1 MGSYNKIE
9 VDSRLWAAEDR
20 GQYSVSVKLL
30 SFIFFCLFLSP
41 SIFSPTASAQ
51 INLDYTKDDPLIIA
65 SDWDFPPYEYSNDEG
80 EPAGYNIELLQTIFK
95 KLDIPYRIILREWS
109 EATQTFERRDADL
122 IIDPTYRFH
131 GRPYIRS
138 TNILNYYKVQLV
150 TAADARKVTALDDFT
165 PEDTLVLKL
174 NDYAAN
180 RIVDERHLD
189 IPIIYRSP
197 KEALAGISE
206 GRYKYFIWGEGPL
219 KWKKKELA
227 MDTMFVNP
235 IDIPDGE
242 IRIVGYDKELIDA
255 IDDEYAR
262 LEQSG
267 DLEALRDKWFHPER
281 QHDDTSPMALIV
293 LAGAI
298 IAVVIGVLMARL
310 VRARVRQAVHKTEDL
325 NNMMEQALNM
335 GKYYVF
341 TIDVTTGRIHNIHG
355 DLLPEGEMV
364 REVFM
369 PRIKHDDQDDFQKKV
384 DLLVSG
390 ELQQARYTKQLNI
403 GTRKDPNWIW
413 LSGLASLEYVDFK
426 PRYITNTVRD
436 ITQQVEDERVNSELS
451 AKYMQVFKT
460 NIVAMSFYD
469 KDGNLIDLNDNMRKL
484 CGITEETKAWF
495 HKTQLFEAGLFKDQY
510 LRNSRHQFHACQH
523 TYIPELGLNKY
534 LEVRI
539 NPIIDDRDEV
549 KYYVVTCREVTAE
562 RDIYL
567 EQLRHNQEME
577 KTNAAINDYEQRL
590 QYLLEKS
597 DMFVWKFD
605 LVTRQIHFSRSLRTE
620 GYTMSRDEYVN
631 NMFED
636 EREMADRNILGMIQR
651 GEDFNAIHH
660 FYYLP
665 SNPDEC
671 WSALSGVPEYNKD
684 GKMTAYFGVA
694 RDVTALMQAQQRLK
708 LETSRAEDS
717 GRMKSAFLANM
728 THEIR
733 TPLNAIVGFSDLL
746 PVIDTKEERMEFI
759 RIIRNNCDMLMRLIN
774 DILEASSMGQALAI
788 KPTEVDISP
797 VFDDICQTL
806 AQRVQEPGVEFIKDN
821 PYPTCP
827 TVLDK
832 GRVQQVLTNFVTN
845 AVKYTH
851 QGFIK
856 VGYHWDRRMKF
867 DGSGEADG
875 LTFYCL
881 DTGAGIPKDKQA
893 SVFERFVKL
902 NDFVQGT
909 GLGLSICQ
917 NIVERCNGH
926 IGVTSEGEGHGSSFW
941 FWIPCE
947 RKVISLPCYDN
958 SNSKA

>member
-1 MGSYNKIE
+1 MNEKRYIKYNK
-9 VDSRLWAAEDR
+9 VQKWTKYLP
-20 GQYSVSVKLL
+20 VLL
-30 SFIFFCLFLSP
+30 TLSLFHLFTFP
-41 SIFSPTASAQ
+41 ASAQ
-51 INLDYTKDDPLIIA
+51 IDLDYTKDNPLIIA
-65 SDWDFPPYEYSNDEG
+65 SDWDFPPYEYSNDHG
-80 EPAGYNIELLQTIFK
+80 EPAGYNIELLQKIFK

-206 GRYKYFIWGEGPL
+206 GRYNYFIWGEGPL

-227 MDTMFVNP
+227 MDTMFVSP

-369 PRIKHDDQDDFQKKV
+369 PRIDKSDQEDFQKKV

-436 ITQQVEDERVNSELS
+436 ITQQVKDERINSELS
-451 AKYMQVFKT
+451 AKYMQIFQT

-469 KDGNLIDLNDNMRKL
+469 KDGNLIDMNDNMRKL
-484 CGITEETKAWF
+484 CEVTEETELWLY
-495 HKTQLFEAGLFKDQY
+495 KTQLFEAGLFKDQY
-510 LRNSRHQFHACQH
+510 PRNSREQFHACQH

-534 LEVRI
+534 LEVRV
-539 NPIIDDRDEV
+539 NPIIDDSNEV
-549 KYYVVTCREVTAE
+549 KYYVVTSREVTAE

-567 EQLRHNQEME
+567 EQLRHNREME
-577 KTNAAINDYEQRL
+577 KTNAAINDYENRL

-597 DMFVWKFD
+597 DMFVWTFD
-605 LVTRQIHFSRSLRTE
+605 LAMRQIHFSRSLRAK
-620 GYTMSRDEYVN
+620 GYTMSRDDYLN
-631 NMFED
+631 AMYED
-636 EREMADRNILGMIQR
+636 EREVTHQNIIGMMQR

-671 WSALSGVPEYNKD
+671 WYALSGVPEYNKD
-684 GKMTAYFGVA
+684 GKITAYFGVA

-746 PVIDTKEERMEFI
+746 PVIDTQEERMEFI

-788 KPTEVDISP
+788 KPTEVDVSP

-821 PYPTCP
+821 PYSTYPTI
-827 TVLDK
+827 LDK
-832 GRVQQVLTNFVTN
+832 GRIQQVLTNFTTN

-851 QGFIK
+851 EGHIK
-856 VGYHWDRRMKF
+856 VGYREEERTA
-867 DGSGEADG
+867 ADG
-875 LTFYCL
+875 TAKNGLFLYCE

-902 NDFVQGT
+902 NDYVQGT
-909 GLGLSICQ
+909 GLGLSICKS
-917 NIVERCNGH
+917 IAERCRGQ
-926 IGVTSEGEGHGSSFW
+926 IGVTSEGEGRGSTFW
-941 FWIPCE
+941 LWIPCE
-947 RKVISLPCYDN
+947 KR
-958 SNSKA
+958 

>member
-1 MGSYNKIE
+1 MIGYIYNKYNKVQKWTKYLPI
-9 VDSRLWAAEDR
+9 
-20 GQYSVSVKLL
+20 
-30 SFIFFCLFLSP
+30 LFTFH
-41 SIFSPTASAQ
+41 FSLFTSSASAQ
-51 INLDYTKDDPLIIA
+51 PDYSYTEDKPVIIA
-65 SDWDFPPYEYSNDEG
+65 SDWDFPPYEYSNDQG
-80 EPAGYNIELLQTIFK
+80 EPAGYNVELLQMIFK

-109 EATQTFERRDADL
+109 EAAQTFERRDADL
-122 IIDPTYRFH
+122 VIDPSYRFH

-150 TAADARKVTALDDFT
+150 YSARARKVKALADFT

-189 IPIIYRSP
+189 VPILYCSP
-197 KEALAGISE
+197 REALAGITE

-219 KWKKKELA
+219 NWKKKELA
-227 MDTMFVNP
+227 IDTLITSP

-242 IRIVGYDKELIDA
+242 IRIVGYDKDLIDA

-267 DLEALRDKWFHPER
+267 DLESLRDKWFHPER
-281 QHDDTSPMALIV
+281 HHDDTSPVALIV

-298 IAVVIGVLMARL
+298 VAVIIGLLMARL
-310 VRARVRQAVHKTEDL
+310 VRDRVRQAVRRSEDL
-325 NNMMEQALNM
+325 NQMMEQALNM

-341 TIDVTTGRIHNIHG
+341 TIDVVTGQIHNIHG
-355 DLLPEGEMV
+355 ELLPEGELV
-364 REVFM
+364 RDVFL
-369 PRIKHDDQDDFQKKV
+369 PRIDKSDQEDFQKKV
-384 DLLVSG
+384 DLLLSG
-390 ELQQARYTKQLNI
+390 ELQQARYTKRLNI
-403 GTRKDPNWIW
+403 GSKKDPKWIW

-426 PRYITNTVRD
+426 PRFITNTARD
-436 ITQQVEDERVNSELS
+436 ITQQIEDERINSELS
-451 AKYMQVFKT
+451 AKYMKIFET
-460 NIVAMSFYD
+460 NIIAMSFYD
-469 KDGNLIDLNDNMRKL
+469 NEGNLIDLNDNMRKL
-484 CGITEETKAWF
+484 CEVTEETEAWF
-495 HKTQLFEAGLFKDQY
+495 FKHSFFDTPLINGQY
-510 LRNSRHQFHACQH
+510 QRNSREEFHVCQH
-523 TYIPELGLNKY
+523 ITMPQFGTHKYIEL
-534 LEVRI
+534 RI
-539 NPIIDDRDEV
+539 KPICDDNGKV
-549 KYYVVTCREVTAE
+549 KYYVATGREVTDE
-562 RDIYL
+562 RNIYL
-567 EQLRHNQEME
+567 DQLRHNKEME
-577 KTNAAINDYEQRL
+577 KTNEAINEYEKRL

-605 LVTRQIHFSRSLRTE
+605 LATRQINFSRSLRTE
-620 GYTMSRDEYVN
+620 GYTMSRDEYVS
-631 NMFED
+631 NMYED
-636 EREMADRNILGMIQR
+636 EREEADQNLIGMIQR

-660 FYYLP
+660 FTKLP
-665 SNPDEC
+665 SNPHPC
-671 WSALSGVPEYNKD
+671 WYALSGIPSRDEN
-684 GKMTAYFGVA
+684 GIMTSYFGVA
-694 RDVTALMQAQQRLK
+694 RDVTVLMDAQQRLK
-708 LETSRAEDS
+708 QETSRAEDS

-788 KPTEVDISP
+788 KPEECDFSP

-806 AQRVQEPGVEFIKDN
+806 AQRVQEPGLEFVKDN

-856 VGYHWDRRMKF
+856 VGYHWERRAKF
-867 DGSGEADG
+867 DGSGEAEG

-947 RKVISLPCYDN
+947 RKIINLPGYDTPTL
-958 SNSKA
+958 KA

>member
-1 MGSYNKIE
+1 MTIRIKHIYALLLTS
-9 VDSRLWAAEDR
+9 LLT
-20 GQYSVSVKLL
+20 LL
-30 SFIFFCLFLSP
+30 SATP
-41 SIFSPTASAQ
+41 AQ
-51 INLDYTKDDPLIIA
+51 AQDNDSYTEENPVIIA
-65 SDWDFPPYEYSNDEG
+65 SDWDFPPYEYSNDKG
-80 EPAGYNIELLQTIFK
+80 EPAGYNVELLQKIFK

-109 EATQTFERRDADL
+109 EAAQTFERRDADL
-122 IIDPTYRFH
+122 IIDPSFRFH

-138 TNILNYYKVQLV
+138 ANILNYYKVQLV
-150 TAADARKVTALDDFT
+150 SADGARKVATLADFT
-165 PEDTLVLKL
+165 PSDTLVLKL

-189 IPIIYRSP
+189 IPIVYCSP

-206 GRYKYFIWGEGPL
+206 GTYKYFIWGEGPL
-219 KWKKKELA
+219 KWKKRELA
-227 MDTMFVNP
+227 IDTLITSP

-267 DLEALRDKWFHPER
+267 ALETLRDKWFHPER
-281 QHDDTSPMALIV
+281 IHDDTSPIALIV

-298 IAVVIGVLMARL
+298 VAVIIGLLMTRL
-310 VRARVRQAVHKTEDL
+310 VRARVQQAVRKTEDL
-325 NNMMEQALNM
+325 NQMMEQALNM

-341 TIDVTTGRIHNIHG
+341 TIDVVTGHIHNIHG
-355 DLLPEGEMV
+355 ELLPEGELV
-364 REVFM
+364 RDVFM
-369 PRIKHDDQDDFQKKV
+369 PRIDKNDQEEFQKKV
-384 DLLVSG
+384 DQLISG
-390 ELQQARYTKQLNI
+390 ELQQARYTKRLNM
-403 GTRKDPNWIW
+403 GTHKQPNWIW
-413 LSGLASLEYVDFK
+413 LSGLASLEYENFK
-426 PRYITNTVRD
+426 PRYITNTARD
-436 ITQQVEDERVNSELS
+436 ITQQIEDERVNSELS
-451 AKYMQVFKT
+451 AKYMKIFET
-460 NIVAMSFYD
+460 NIIAMSFYD
-469 KDGNLIDLNDNMRKL
+469 GEGNLIDLNDNMRKL
-484 CGITEETKAWF
+484 CEITEETEPWF
-495 HKTQLFEAGLFKDQY
+495 FKTNFFETPLIKGQY
-510 LRNSRHQFHACQH
+510 LLGSREEFHVCQH
-523 TYIPELGLNKY
+523 IEMPQFGAHKYI
-534 LEVRI
+534 EVRI
-539 NPIIDDRDEV
+539 NPICNDNNKV
-549 KYYVVTCREVTAE
+549 KYYVVTSREVTAE

-567 EQLRHNQEME
+567 EQLRHNEEME
-577 KTNAAINDYEQRL
+577 KTNAAINEYEQRL
-590 QYLLEKS
+590 HYLIDNSQMFIWNFYPETDLITYTHSSRTNEFSETLEEFFEGVDEESMEQALTDIKACIES
-597 DMFVWKFD
+597 
-605 LVTRQIHFSRSLRTE
+605 RQP
-620 GYTMSRDEYVN
+620 YD
-631 NMFED
+631 
-636 EREMADRNILGMIQR
+636 
-651 GEDFNAIHH
+651 AIHH
-660 FYYLP
+660 YRYTPLEKHP
-665 SNPDEC
+665 V
-671 WSALSGVPEYNKD
+671 WYAISGIPNFDKS
-684 GKMTAYFGVA
+684 GRLTSYFGIA
-694 RDVTALMQAQQRLK
+694 RNITFLMDAQERLK
-708 LETSRAEDS
+708 RETSRAEDS

-746 PVIDTKEERMEFI
+746 PVIDTQEERMEFI

-788 KPTEVDISP
+788 KPTECDVSS

-806 AQRVQEPGVEFIKDN
+806 AQRVQEPGVEFVKDN

-856 VGYHWDRRMKF
+856 VGYHWERRMKF
-867 DGSGEADG
+867 DGSGEAEG

-926 IGVTSEGEGHGSSFW
+926 IGVTSEGEGHGSTFW

-947 RKVISLPCYDN
+947 RKIINLPDYDTPTL
-958 SNSKA
+958 KI

>member
-1 MGSYNKIE
+1 MTIRIRHIYP
-9 VDSRLWAAEDR
+9 
-20 GQYSVSVKLL
+20 LL
-30 SFIFFCLFLSP
+30 LTSLLTLFMTTP
-41 SIFSPTASAQ
+41 AQAQ
-51 INLDYTKDDPLIIA
+51 IDLNYTKDNPVIIA
-65 SDWDFPPYEYSNDEG
+65 SDWDFPPYEYSNDQG
-80 EPAGYNIELLQTIFK
+80 EPAGYNVELLQTIFK
-95 KLDIPYRIILREWS
+95 KLGIPYRIILREWS
-109 EATQTFERRDADL
+109 EAAQTFERRDADL
-122 IIDPTYRFH
+122 VIDPSYRFH

-138 TNILNYYKVQLV
+138 TNILNYYKVQIV
-150 TAADARKVTALDDFT
+150 TAAGAKKVTALEDFT

-206 GRYKYFIWGEGPL
+206 GRYHYFIWGEGPL

-227 MDTMFVNP
+227 IDTMIVSP

-267 DLEALRDKWFHPER
+267 DLETLNDKWFHPER
-281 QHDDTSPMALIV
+281 EHDDTSPIALIV
-293 LAGAI
+293 LAGTI
-298 IAVVIGVLMARL
+298 IAVIIGVLMARL

-341 TIDVTTGRIHNIHG
+341 TIDVTTGLIHNIHG
-355 DLLPEGEMV
+355 QLLPEGDLV

-369 PRIKHDDQDDFQKKV
+369 PRIDKDDQEDFQKKI
-384 DLLVSG
+384 DLLISG
-390 ELQQARYTKQLNI
+390 DLQQARYTKRLNI
-403 GTRKDPNWIW
+403 GTRTEPNWIW
-413 LSGLASLEYVDFK
+413 LSGLASLEYENFK

-436 ITQQVEDERVNSELS
+436 ITQQIEDERVNSELS
-451 AKYMQVFKT
+451 AKYMNIFQT

-484 CGITEETKAWF
+484 CEINEQTEAWF
-495 HKTQLFEAGLFKDQY
+495 FKTPLFETALFKDQFP
-510 LRNSRHQFHACQH
+510 RNSREQFHACQH
-523 TYIPELGLNKY
+523 TYMPQLGINKY
-534 LEVRI
+534 IELRV
-539 NPIIDDRDEV
+539 NPIRDDKDEV
-549 KYYVVTCREVTAE
+549 KYYVLTAREITAE
-562 RDIYL
+562 REIYL
-567 EQLRHNQEME
+567 EQLRHNEEMK
-577 KTNAAINDYEQRL
+577 KTSEAINEYENRL

-605 LVTRQIHFSRSLRTE
+605 LVTRQINFARSLRTI
-620 GYTMSRDEYVN
+620 GYVMSRDEYVSD
-631 NMFED
+631 MYEE
-636 EREMADRNILGMIQR
+636 EREEADKNLIGMIQR

-660 FYYLP
+660 FTKLP
-665 SNPDEC
+665 ANPDPS
-671 WSALSGVPEYNKD
+671 WYALSGVPERNKD
-684 GKMTAYFGVA
+684 GMITSYFGVA
-694 RDVTALMQAQQRLK
+694 RDVTALMEAQQKLK

-788 KPTEVDISP
+788 KPTECDFSP

-806 AQRVQEPGVEFIKDN
+806 AQRVQEPGVQFIKDN

-851 QGFIK
+851 EGFIQ
-856 VGYHWDRRMKF
+856 VGYHWERRMKF
-867 DGSGEADG
+867 DGSGETDG
-875 LTFYCL
+875 ITFYCL
-881 DTGAGIPKDKQA
+881 DTGAGIPKEKQA

-947 RKVISLPCYDN
+947 RKVINLPGYGMD
-958 SNSKA
+958 APTLRG

>member
-1 MGSYNKIE
+1 MNEKRYIKYNKVQKWTKYLPI
-9 VDSRLWAAEDR
+9 
-20 GQYSVSVKLL
+20 LL
-30 SFIFFCLFLSP
+30 TLSLFHLFTFP
-41 SIFSPTASAQ
+41 ASAQ
-51 INLDYTKDDPLIIA
+51 IDLDYTKDNPLIIA
-65 SDWDFPPYEYSNDEG
+65 SDWDFPPYEYSNDHG
-80 EPAGYNIELLQTIFK
+80 EPTGYNIELLQKIFK

-150 TAADARKVTALDDFT
+150 TAADARKVTALTDFT

-206 GRYKYFIWGEGPL
+206 GRYNYFIWGEGPL

-227 MDTMFVNP
+227 MDTMFVSP

-255 IDDEYAR
+255 IDNEYAR

-369 PRIKHDDQDDFQKKV
+369 PRIKHDDQEDFQKKV

-436 ITQQVEDERVNSELS
+436 ITQQVKDERINSELS
-451 AKYMQVFKT
+451 AKYMQIFQT

-469 KDGNLIDLNDNMRKL
+469 KDGNLIDMNDNMRKL
-484 CGITEETKAWF
+484 CEVTEETELWF

-510 LRNSRHQFHACQH
+510 PRNSREQFHACQH
-523 TYIPELGLNKY
+523 TYIPELGINKY
-534 LEVRI
+534 IELRV
-539 NPIIDDRDEV
+539 NPIRDDKDEV
-549 KYYVVTCREVTAE
+549 KYYVITAREVTNE

-567 EQLRHNQEME
+567 EQLRHNREME
-577 KTNAAINDYEQRL
+577 KTNAAINEYENRL

-597 DMFVWKFD
+597 DMFVWTFD
-605 LVTRQIHFSRSLRTE
+605 LAMRQIHFSRSLRAK
-620 GYTMSRDEYVN
+620 GYTMSRDDYVN
-631 NMFED
+631 AMYED
-636 EREMADRNILGMIQR
+636 EREVADQNIIGMMQR

-671 WSALSGVPEYNKD
+671 WYALSGVPEYNKD
-684 GKMTAYFGVA
+684 GKITAYFGVA
-694 RDVTALMQAQQRLK
+694 RDVTALMQAQQCLK

-746 PVIDTKEERMEFI
+746 PVIDTQEERMEFI

-788 KPTEVDISP
+788 KPTECDFSL
-797 VFDDICQTL
+797 VFEDICQTL

-881 DTGAGIPKDKQA
+881 DTGAGIPKNKQA

-902 NDFVQGT
+902 NEFVQGT

-917 NIVERCNGH
+917 NIVERCNGR
-926 IGVTSEGEGHGSSFW
+926 IGVTSEGEGRGSTFW

-947 RKVISLPCYDN
+947 RKIINLPGYDTPTL
-958 SNSKA
+958 KA

>member
-1 MGSYNKIE
+1 MNEKRYIKYNKVQKWTKYLPI
-9 VDSRLWAAEDR
+9 
-20 GQYSVSVKLL
+20 LL
-30 SFIFFCLFLSP
+30 TLSLFHLFTFP
-41 SIFSPTASAQ
+41 ASAQ
-51 INLDYTKDDPLIIA
+51 IDLDYTKDNPLIIA
-65 SDWDFPPYEYSNDEG
+65 SDWDCPPYEYSNDHG
-80 EPAGYNIELLQTIFK
+80 EPAGYNIELLQKIFK

-227 MDTMFVNP
+227 MDTMFVSP

-369 PRIKHDDQDDFQKKV
+369 PRIDKSDQEDFQKKV
-384 DLLVSG
+384 DLLISG
-390 ELQQARYTKQLNI
+390 ELQQARYTKRLNI
-403 GTRKDPNWIW
+403 GSLKDPNWIW

-426 PRYITNTVRD
+426 PRYITNTARD
-436 ITQQVEDERVNSELS
+436 ITQQIEDERINSELS
-451 AKYMQVFKT
+451 AKYMKIFET
-460 NIVAMSFYD
+460 NIIAMAFYD
-469 KDGNLIDLNDNMRKL
+469 SEGNLIDMNDNMRKL
-484 CGITEETKAWF
+484 CEVNEASEAWLFKTKIFDTA
-495 HKTQLFEAGLFKDQY
+495 LVKDQY
-510 LRNSRHQFHACQH
+510 LCGSREEFHVCQH
-523 TYIPELGLNKY
+523 AVFPQLGIDKYIELRLKP
-534 LEVRI
+534 VC
-539 NPIIDDRDEV
+539 DDHDKV
-549 KYYVVTCREVTAE
+549 KYYVSTAREITDE
-562 RDIYL
+562 RNIYL
-567 EQLRHNQEME
+567 EQLHHNKEME
-577 KTNAAINDYEQRL
+577 KTNAAINEYESRL
-590 QYLLEKS
+590 QYLLDNS
-597 DMFVWKFD
+597 QMFIWNYYPESGQITYTHSSRKNEFSETLEEFFEGVDEESMEQALTDIKACIES
-605 LVTRQIHFSRSLRTE
+605 RQP
-620 GYTMSRDEYVN
+620 YD
-631 NMFED
+631 
-636 EREMADRNILGMIQR
+636 
-651 GEDFNAIHH
+651 AIHH
-660 FYYLP
+660 YRYTPLEKHP
-665 SNPDEC
+665 V
-671 WSALSGVPEYNKD
+671 WYAISGIPNLDKA
-684 GKMTAYFGVA
+684 GKLTSYFGIA
-694 RDVTALMQAQQRLK
+694 RNITFLMDAQERLK
-708 LETSRAEDS
+708 RETSRAEDS

-746 PVIDTKEERMEFI
+746 PVIDTKEER
-759 RIIRNNCDMLMRLIN
+759 LIN

-788 KPTEVDISP
+788 KPAECDVSS

-856 VGYHWDRRMKF
+856 VGYHWERRTTF
-867 DGSGEADG
+867 DGSGEAEG

-926 IGVTSEGEGHGSSFW
+926 IGVTSEGEGHGSTFW

-947 RKVISLPCYDN
+947 RKIINLPGYDTPTL
-958 SNSKA
+958 KA

>member
-1 MGSYNKIE
+1 MKEKIYHTYNKVQKWRKYLPI
-9 VDSRLWAAEDR
+9 LFT
-20 GQYSVSVKLL
+20 L
-30 SFIFFCLFLSP
+30 SLFHLFTFP
-41 SIFSPTASAQ
+41 ASAQ
-51 INLDYTKDDPLIIA
+51 IDYSYTKENPVIIA
-65 SDWDFPPYEYSNDEG
+65 SDWDFPPYEYSNDQG
-80 EPAGYNIELLQTIFK
+80 EPAGYNVELLQTIFK

-109 EATQTFERRDADL
+109 EAAQTFERRDADL
-122 IIDPTYRFH
+122 VIDPSYRFH

-138 TNILNYYKVQLV
+138 TNILNYYKVQIV
-150 TAADARKVTALDDFT
+150 SSAGARKVTALADFT

-174 NDYAAN
+174 DDYAAN

-189 IPIIYRSP
+189 VPIIYCSP

-206 GRYKYFIWGEGPL
+206 GRYNYFIWGEGPL
-219 KWKKKELA
+219 NWKKKELA
-227 MDTMFVNP
+227 IDTLITGS

-262 LEQSG
+262 LEQGG
-267 DLEALRDKWFHPER
+267 DLEKLRDKWFHPER
-281 QHDDTSPMALIV
+281 QHDDTSPVALIV

-298 IAVVIGVLMARL
+298 VAVIIGLLMARL
-310 VRARVRQAVHKTEDL
+310 VRDRVRQAVRRSEDL
-325 NNMMEQALNM
+325 NQIMEQALNM

-341 TIDVTTGRIHNIHG
+341 TIDVVTGQIHNIHG
-355 DLLPEGEMV
+355 ELLPEGELV
-364 REVFM
+364 REVFL
-369 PRIKHDDQDDFQKKV
+369 PRIDKSDQEDFQKKV
-384 DLLVSG
+384 DLLISG
-390 ELQQARYTKQLNI
+390 ELQQARYTKRLNI
-403 GTRKDPNWIW
+403 GSLKDPNRIW

-426 PRYITNTVRD
+426 PRYITNTARD
-436 ITQQVEDERVNSELS
+436 ITQQIEDERINSELS
-451 AKYMQVFKT
+451 AKYMKIFET
-460 NIVAMSFYD
+460 NIIAMAFYD
-469 KDGNLIDLNDNMRKL
+469 SEGNLIDMNDNMRKL
-484 CGITEETKAWF
+484 CEVNEASEAWLFKTKIFDTA
-495 HKTQLFEAGLFKDQY
+495 LVKDQY
-510 LRNSRHQFHACQH
+510 LCGSREEFHVCQH
-523 TYIPELGLNKY
+523 AVFPQLGIDKYIELRLKP
-534 LEVRI
+534 VC
-539 NPIIDDRDEV
+539 DDHDKV
-549 KYYVVTCREVTAE
+549 KYYVSTAREITDE
-562 RDIYL
+562 RNIYL
-567 EQLRHNQEME
+567 EQLHHNKEME
-577 KTNAAINDYEQRL
+577 KTNAAINEYESRL
-590 QYLLEKS
+590 QYLLDNS
-597 DMFVWKFD
+597 QMFIWNYYPESGQITYTHSSRKNEFSETLEEFFEGVDEESMKQALTD
-605 LVTRQIHFSRSLRTE
+605 IKACIESRQP
-620 GYTMSRDEYVN
+620 YD
-631 NMFED
+631 
-636 EREMADRNILGMIQR
+636 
-651 GEDFNAIHH
+651 AIHH
-660 FYYLP
+660 YRYTPLEKHP
-665 SNPDEC
+665 V
-671 WSALSGVPEYNKD
+671 WYAISGIPNLDKA
-684 GKMTAYFGVA
+684 GKLTSYFGIA
-694 RDVTALMQAQQRLK
+694 RNITFLMDAQERLK
-708 LETSRAEDS
+708 RETSRAEDS

-788 KPTEVDISP
+788 KPAECDVSS

-856 VGYHWDRRMKF
+856 VGYHWERRTTF
-867 DGSGEADG
+867 DGSGEAEG

-947 RKVISLPCYDN
+947 RKIINLPGYDTPTL
-958 SNSKA
+958 KA

>member
-1 MGSYNKIE
+1 MKEKIYNKYNKVEKWTKYLPI
-9 VDSRLWAAEDR
+9 LFT
-20 GQYSVSVKLL
+20 L
-30 SFIFFCLFLSP
+30 SLFHFFTFP
-41 SIFSPTASAQ
+41 VSAQ
-51 INLDYTKDDPLIIA
+51 IDYSYTKDNPVIIA
-65 SDWDFPPYEYSNDEG
+65 SDWDFPPYEYSNDQG
-80 EPAGYNIELLQTIFK
+80 KPAGYNVELLQTIFK

-109 EATQTFERRDADL
+109 EAAQTFERRDADL
-122 IIDPTYRFH
+122 VIDPSYRFH

-138 TNILNYYKVQLV
+138 INILNYYKVQIV
-150 TAADARKVTALDDFT
+150 SAADARKVTKLADFT

-174 NDYAAN
+174 DDYAAN
-180 RIVDERHLD
+180 RIVNERHLD
-189 IPIIYRSP
+189 IPILYCSP
-197 KEALAGISE
+197 KEALAGINES
-206 GRYKYFIWGEGPL
+206 RYNYFIWGEGPL

-227 MDTMFVNP
+227 IDTLITGP

-255 IDDEYAR
+255 IDDEYSR

-267 DLEALRDKWFHPER
+267 ALEALRDKWFHPER
-281 QHDDTSPMALIV
+281 QHDDTSPIALIV

-298 IAVVIGVLMARL
+298 VAVIIGLLMTRL
-310 VRARVRQAVHKTEDL
+310 VRARVRQAVRKTEDL
-325 NNMMEQALNM
+325 NQMMEQALNM

-341 TIDVTTGRIHNIHG
+341 TIDVVTGRIHNIHG
-355 DLLPEGEMV
+355 QLLPEGELV
-364 REVFM
+364 RDVFM
-369 PRIKHDDQDDFQKKV
+369 PRIDKSDQEEFQKKV
-384 DLLVSG
+384 DLLISG
-390 ELQQARYTKQLNI
+390 ELQQARYTKRLNM
-403 GTRKDPNWIW
+403 GTFKQPNWIW
-413 LSGLASLEYVDFK
+413 LSGLASLEYENFK
-426 PRYITNTVRD
+426 PRYITNTTRD
-436 ITQQVEDERVNSELS
+436 ITQQIEDERVNSELS
-451 AKYMQVFKT
+451 AKYMKIFET
-460 NIVAMSFYD
+460 NIIAMSFYD
-469 KDGNLIDLNDNMRKL
+469 SEGNLIDLNDSMRKI
-484 CGITEETKAWF
+484 CEVNEETEAWF
-495 HKTQLFEAGLFKDQY
+495 FKTSFFETPLVKGQY
-510 LRNSRHQFHACQH
+510 ERGSLEEFHTCQH
-523 TYIPELGLNKY
+523 IVMPQFGSNKY
-534 LEVRI
+534 IEIRI
-539 NPIIDDRDEV
+539 KPICDNNKV
-549 KYYVVTCREVTAE
+549 KYYVATAREVTAE

-567 EQLRHNQEME
+567 EQLRHNEEME
-577 KTNAAINDYEQRL
+577 KANKAINEYEKRL
-590 QYLLEKS
+590 QYLLDNS
-597 DMFVWKFD
+597 QMFIWNFYPESGQITYTHSSRTNQFSETLEEFFEGIDEESMEQALADIK
-605 LVTRQIHFSRSLRTE
+605 TCIESRQP
-620 GYTMSRDEYVN
+620 YD
-631 NMFED
+631 
-636 EREMADRNILGMIQR
+636 
-651 GEDFNAIHH
+651 AIHH
-660 FYYLP
+660 YRYTPLEKHP
-665 SNPDEC
+665 V
-671 WSALSGVPEYNKD
+671 WYAISGIPTFNKA
-684 GKMTAYFGVA
+684 GKLTNYFGIA
-694 RDVTALMQAQQRLK
+694 RNITFLMDAQERLK
-708 LETSRAEDS
+708 RETSRAEDS

-746 PVIDTKEERMEFI
+746 PMIDTKEERMEFI

-788 KPTEVDISP
+788 KPKECDFSL
-797 VFDDICQTL
+797 VFEDICQTL

-875 LTFYCL
+875 LTIYCL

-926 IGVTSEGEGHGSSFW
+926 IGVTSKGEGHGSSFW

-947 RKVISLPCYDN
+947 RKIINLPGYDTPTL
-958 SNSKA
+958 KA

>member
-1 MGSYNKIE
+1 MTIRIKHIYALLLTS
-9 VDSRLWAAEDR
+9 LLT
-20 GQYSVSVKLL
+20 LL
-30 SFIFFCLFLSP
+30 SATP
-41 SIFSPTASAQ
+41 AQ
-51 INLDYTKDDPLIIA
+51 AQDNDSYTEENPVIIA
-65 SDWDFPPYEYSNDEG
+65 SDWDFPPYEYSNDKG
-80 EPAGYNIELLQTIFK
+80 EPAGYNVELLQKIFK

-109 EATQTFERRDADL
+109 EAAQTFERRDADL
-122 IIDPTYRFH
+122 IIDPSFRFH

-138 TNILNYYKVQLV
+138 ANILNYYKVQLV
-150 TAADARKVTALDDFT
+150 SADGARKVATLADFT
-165 PEDTLVLKL
+165 PSDTLVLKL

-189 IPIIYRSP
+189 IPIVYCSP

-206 GRYKYFIWGEGPL
+206 GTYKYFIWGEGPL
-219 KWKKKELA
+219 KWKKRELA
-227 MDTMFVNP
+227 IDTLITSP

-262 LEQSG
+262 MEQSG
-267 DLEALRDKWFHPER
+267 DLELLNDKWFHPER
-281 QHDDTSPMALIV
+281 EHDNTSPVALFV
-293 LAGAI
+293 LAGAVAAVI
-298 IAVVIGVLMARL
+298 IGLMMTRL
-310 VRARVRQAVHKTEDL
+310 VHDRVRLAVQKSEDL
-325 NNMMEQALNM
+325 NHMMEQALNM

-341 TIDVTTGRIHNIHG
+341 TIDIETGQIHNIHG
-355 DLLPEGEMV
+355 DLLPEGERV
-364 REVFM
+364 KDVFL
-369 PRIKHDDQDDFQKKV
+369 PRIGKSEHEEFQKKI
-384 DLLVSG
+384 DLMISG
-390 ELQQARYTKQLNI
+390 ELQQARYTKELNT
-403 GTRKDPNWIW
+403 GSLKNPKWVW
-413 LSGLASLEYVDFK
+413 LSGLASVEYVDFK

-436 ITQQVEDERVNSELS
+436 ITQQIEEERINNEIS
-451 AKYMQVFKT
+451 AKYMKIFET
-460 NIVAMSFYD
+460 NIIAMAFYD
-469 KDGNLIDLNDNMRKL
+469 SEGNLIDMNDNMRKL
-484 CGITEETKAWF
+484 CEVNEASEAWLFKTKIFDTA
-495 HKTQLFEAGLFKDQY
+495 LVKDQY
-510 LRNSRHQFHACQH
+510 LCGSREEFHVCQH
-523 TYIPELGLNKY
+523 AVFPQLGIDKYIELRLKP
-534 LEVRI
+534 VC
-539 NPIIDDRDEV
+539 DDHDKV
-549 KYYVVTCREVTAE
+549 KYYVSTAREITDE
-562 RDIYL
+562 RNIYL
-567 EQLRHNQEME
+567 EQLHHNKEME
-577 KTNAAINDYEQRL
+577 KTNAAINEYESRL
-590 QYLLEKS
+590 QYLLDNS
-597 DMFVWKFD
+597 QMFIWNYYPESGQITYTHSSRKNEFSETLEEFFEGVDEESMEQALTDIKACIES
-605 LVTRQIHFSRSLRTE
+605 RQP
-620 GYTMSRDEYVN
+620 YD
-631 NMFED
+631 
-636 EREMADRNILGMIQR
+636 
-651 GEDFNAIHH
+651 AIHH
-660 FYYLP
+660 YRYTPLEKHP
-665 SNPDEC
+665 V
-671 WSALSGVPEYNKD
+671 WYAISGIPNLD
-684 GKMTAYFGVA
+684 QAGKLTSYFGIA
-694 RDVTALMQAQQRLK
+694 RNITFLMDAQERLK
-708 LETSRAEDS
+708 RETSRAEDS

-788 KPTEVDISP
+788 KPAECDVSS

-856 VGYHWDRRMKF
+856 VGYHWERRTTF
-867 DGSGEADG
+867 DGSGEAEG

-926 IGVTSEGEGHGSSFW
+926 IGVTSEGEGHGSTFW

-947 RKVISLPCYDN
+947 RKIINLPGYDTPTL
-958 SNSKA
+958 KA

>member
-1 MGSYNKIE
+1 MNEKRYIKYNKVQKWTKYLPI
-9 VDSRLWAAEDR
+9 
-20 GQYSVSVKLL
+20 LL
-30 SFIFFCLFLSP
+30 TLSLFHLFTFP
-41 SIFSPTASAQ
+41 ASAQ
-51 INLDYTKDDPLIIA
+51 IDLDYTKDNPLIIA
-65 SDWDFPPYEYSNDEG
+65 SDWDFPPYEYSNDHG
-80 EPAGYNIELLQTIFK
+80 EPAGYNIELLQKIFK

-227 MDTMFVNP
+227 MDTMFVSP

-369 PRIKHDDQDDFQKKV
+369 PRIDKSDQEDFQKKV

-436 ITQQVEDERVNSELS
+436 ITQQVKDERINSELS
-451 AKYMQVFKT
+451 AKYMQIFQT

-469 KDGNLIDLNDNMRKL
+469 KDGNLIDMNDNMRKL
-484 CGITEETKAWF
+484 CEVTEETELWLY
-495 HKTQLFEAGLFKDQY
+495 KTQLFETGLFKDQY
-510 LRNSRHQFHACQH
+510 LRNSREQLHACQH

-539 NPIIDDRDEV
+539 NPIIDDSNEV
-549 KYYVVTCREVTAE
+549 KYYVVTSREVTAE

-567 EQLRHNQEME
+567 EQLRHNREME
-577 KTNAAINDYEQRL
+577 KTNAAINEYENRL

-597 DMFVWKFD
+597 DMFVWTFD
-605 LVTRQIHFSRSLRTE
+605 LAMRQIHFSRSLRAK
-620 GYTMSRDEYVN
+620 GYTMSRDDYVN
-631 NMFED
+631 AMYED
-636 EREMADRNILGMIQR
+636 EREVADQNIIGMMQR

-671 WSALSGVPEYNKD
+671 WYALSGVPEYNKD
-684 GKMTAYFGVA
+684 GKITAYFGVA
-694 RDVTALMQAQQRLK
+694 RNVTTLMQAQQRLK

-746 PVIDTKEERMEFI
+746 PVIDTQEERMEFI

-788 KPTEVDISP
+788 KPTEVDVSP

-806 AQRVQEPGVEFIKDN
+806 AQRVQEPGVEFVKDN

-856 VGYHWDRRMKF
+856 VGYHWDRRAKF

-947 RKVISLPCYDN
+947 RKVISLPGYDN

>member
-1 MGSYNKIE
+1 MNEKRYIKYNKVQKWTKYLPI
-9 VDSRLWAAEDR
+9 
-20 GQYSVSVKLL
+20 LL
-30 SFIFFCLFLSP
+30 TLSLFHLFTFP
-41 SIFSPTASAQ
+41 ASAQ
-51 INLDYTKDDPLIIA
+51 IDLDYTKDNPLIIA
-65 SDWDFPPYEYSNDEG
+65 SDWDFPPYEYSNDHG
-80 EPAGYNIELLQTIFK
+80 EPAGYNIELLQKIFK

-227 MDTMFVNP
+227 MDTMFVSP

-369 PRIKHDDQDDFQKKV
+369 PRIDKSDQEDFQKKV

-436 ITQQVEDERVNSELS
+436 ITQQVKDERINSELS
-451 AKYMQVFKT
+451 AKYMQIFQT

-469 KDGNLIDLNDNMRKL
+469 KDGNLIDMNDNMRKL
-484 CGITEETKAWF
+484 CEVTEETELWLY
-495 HKTQLFEAGLFKDQY
+495 KTQLFEAGLFKDQY
-510 LRNSRHQFHACQH
+510 LRNSREQFHACQH

-534 LEVRI
+534 LEVRV
-539 NPIIDDRDEV
+539 NPIIDDSNEV
-549 KYYVVTCREVTAE
+549 KYYVVTSREITAE

-567 EQLRHNQEME
+567 EQLRHNREME
-577 KTNAAINDYEQRL
+577 KTNAAINDYENRL

-597 DMFVWKFD
+597 DMFVWTFD
-605 LVTRQIHFSRSLRTE
+605 LAMRQIHFSRSLRVK
-620 GYTMSRDEYVN
+620 GYTMSRDDYVN
-631 NMFED
+631 AMYED
-636 EREMADRNILGMIQR
+636 EREVTHQNIIGMMQR

-671 WSALSGVPEYNKD
+671 WYALSGVPEYNKD
-684 GKMTAYFGVA
+684 GKITAYFGVA

-746 PVIDTKEERMEFI
+746 PVIDTQEERMEFI

-788 KPTEVDISP
+788 KPTEVDVSP

-806 AQRVQEPGVEFIKDN
+806 AQRVQEPGVEFVKDN
-821 PYPTCP
+821 PYLTCP

-856 VGYHWDRRMKF
+856 VGYHWDRRAKF

-881 DTGAGIPKDKQA
+881 DTGAGIPKDK
-893 SVFERFVKL
+893 
-902 NDFVQGT
+902 
-909 GLGLSICQ
+909 
-917 NIVERCNGH
+917 
-926 IGVTSEGEGHGSSFW
+926 
-941 FWIPCE
+941 
-947 RKVISLPCYDN
+947 
-958 SNSKA
+958 

>member
-1 MGSYNKIE
+1 MTIRIKHIYALLLTS
-9 VDSRLWAAEDR
+9 LLT
-20 GQYSVSVKLL
+20 LL
-30 SFIFFCLFLSP
+30 SATP
-41 SIFSPTASAQ
+41 AQ
-51 INLDYTKDDPLIIA
+51 AQDNDSYTEENPVIIA
-65 SDWDFPPYEYSNDEG
+65 SDWDFPPYEYSNDKG
-80 EPAGYNIELLQTIFK
+80 EPAGYNVELLQKIFK

-109 EATQTFERRDADL
+109 EAAQTFERRDADL
-122 IIDPTYRFH
+122 IIDPSFRFH

-138 TNILNYYKVQLV
+138 ANILNYYKVQLV
-150 TAADARKVTALDDFT
+150 SADGARKVATLADFT
-165 PEDTLVLKL
+165 PSDTLVLKL

-189 IPIIYRSP
+189 IPIVYCSP

-206 GRYKYFIWGEGPL
+206 GTYKYFIWGEGPL
-219 KWKKKELA
+219 KWKKRELA
-227 MDTMFVNP
+227 IDTLITSP

-262 LEQSG
+262 MEQSG
-267 DLEALRDKWFHPER
+267 DLELLNDKWFHPER
-281 QHDDTSPMALIV
+281 EHDNTSPVALFV
-293 LAGAI
+293 LAGAVAAVI
-298 IAVVIGVLMARL
+298 IGLMMTRL
-310 VRARVRQAVHKTEDL
+310 VRDRVRLAVQKSEDL
-325 NNMMEQALNM
+325 NHMMEQALNM

-341 TIDVTTGRIHNIHG
+341 TIDIETGQIHNIHG
-355 DLLPEGEMV
+355 DLLPEGERV
-364 REVFM
+364 KDVFL
-369 PRIKHDDQDDFQKKV
+369 PRIGKSEHEEFQKKI
-384 DLLVSG
+384 DLMISG
-390 ELQQARYTKQLNI
+390 ELQQARYTKELNT
-403 GTRKDPNWIW
+403 GSLKNPKWVW
-413 LSGLASLEYVDFK
+413 LSGLASVEYVDFK

-436 ITQQVEDERVNSELS
+436 ITQQIEEERINNEIS
-451 AKYMQVFKT
+451 AKYMKIFET
-460 NIVAMSFYD
+460 NIIAMSFYD
-469 KDGNLIDLNDNMRKL
+469 KKGNLIDLNDNMRKL
-484 CGITEETKAWF
+484 CEVTEETEAWF
-495 HKTQLFEAGLFKDQY
+495 FKTPFFNTPLVQGQY
-510 LRNSRHQFHACQH
+510 QPGSREEFHVCQH
-523 TYIPELGLNKY
+523 IDMPQFGTQKYIELRIKPIFDDHNK
-534 LEVRI
+534 
-539 NPIIDDRDEV
+539 V
-549 KYYVVTCREVTAE
+549 KYYVATARELTDE
-562 RDIYL
+562 RNIYL
-567 EQLRHNQEME
+567 EQLRHNKEME
-577 KTNAAINDYEQRL
+577 KTNAAINEYENRL

-605 LVTRQIHFSRSLRTE
+605 LATRQISISRSLRTE
-620 GYTMSRDEYVN
+620 DHTMSRDEYVN
-631 NMFED
+631 DMFED
-636 EREMADRNILGMIQR
+636 EREEADQTIISMMQQGV
-651 GEDFNAIHH
+651 DFNAIHH
-660 FYYLP
+660 FTKLP
-665 SNPDEC
+665 FNPNKC
-671 WSALSGVPEYNKD
+671 WYALSGTSKKD
-684 GKMTAYFGVA
+684 ENGTVISYFGVA
-694 RDVTALMQAQQRLK
+694 RDVTALMDAQQRLK

-746 PVIDTKEERMEFI
+746 PVIDTQEERMEFI

-788 KPTEVDISP
+788 KPTECDISP

-806 AQRVQEPGVEFIKDN
+806 AQRVEEPGVEFVKDN

-851 QGFIK
+851 EGYIK

-867 DGSGEADG
+867 DGSGETDG

-917 NIVERCNGH
+917 NIVERCNGQ
-926 IGVTSEGEGHGSSFW
+926 IGVTSEGEGHGSTFW

-947 RKVISLPCYDN
+947 RKIINLPDYDTPTL
-958 SNSKA
+958 KI

>member
-1 MGSYNKIE
+1 MNEKRYIKYNKVQKWTKYLPI
-9 VDSRLWAAEDR
+9 
-20 GQYSVSVKLL
+20 LL
-30 SFIFFCLFLSP
+30 TLSLFHLFTFP
-41 SIFSPTASAQ
+41 ASAQ
-51 INLDYTKDDPLIIA
+51 IDLDYTKDNPLIIA
-65 SDWDFPPYEYSNDEG
+65 SDWDFPPYEYSNDHG
-80 EPAGYNIELLQTIFK
+80 EPAGYNIELLQKIFK

-150 TAADARKVTALDDFT
+150 TAADVRKVTALTDFT

-206 GRYKYFIWGEGPL
+206 GRYNYFIWGEGPL

-227 MDTMFVNP
+227 MDTMFVSP

-281 QHDDTSPMALIV
+281 QHDDTSPVALIV

-369 PRIKHDDQDDFQKKV
+369 PRIDKSDQEDFQKKV

-436 ITQQVEDERVNSELS
+436 ITQQVKDERINSELS
-451 AKYMQVFKT
+451 AKYMQIFQT

-469 KDGNLIDLNDNMRKL
+469 KDGNLCDMNDNMRKL
-484 CGITEETKAWF
+484 CEVTEETELWLY
-495 HKTQLFEAGLFKDQY
+495 KTQLFEAGLFKDQY
-510 LRNSRHQFHACQH
+510 LRNSREQFHACQH
-523 TYIPELGLNKY
+523 TYIPELGINKY

-539 NPIIDDRDEV
+539 NPIIDDSNEV
-549 KYYVVTCREVTAE
+549 KYYVVTSREITAE

-567 EQLRHNQEME
+567 EQLRHNREME

-590 QYLLEKS
+590 QYLLDNSHMFIWNYYPESGQIIYTHSSRKNEFSETLEEFFEGIDEESMEQALTDVRTCIESRQPYDAVHHYRYTPLEKHP
-597 DMFVWKFD
+597 VWYAISGIPTFD
-605 LVTRQIHFSRSLRTE
+605 KNGRMTNYFGI
-620 GYTMSRDEYVN
+620 
-631 NMFED
+631 
-636 EREMADRNILGMIQR
+636 ARNIT
-651 GEDFNAIHH
+651 F
-660 FYYLP
+660 
-665 SNPDEC
+665 
-671 WSALSGVPEYNKD
+671 
-684 GKMTAYFGVA
+684 
-694 RDVTALMQAQQRLK
+694 LMDAQERLK
-708 LETSRAEDS
+708 RETSRAEDS

-746 PVIDTKEERMEFI
+746 PVIDTQEERMEFI

-788 KPTEVDISP
+788 RPAECDVSS

-806 AQRVQEPGVEFIKDN
+806 AQRVQEPGVEFVKDN

-856 VGYHWDRRMKF
+856 VGYHWDRRTTF

-926 IGVTSEGEGHGSSFW
+926 IGVTSEGEGHGSTFW
-941 FWIPCE
+941 FWIPCD
-947 RKVISLPCYDN
+947 RKVISLPGYDN
-958 SNSKA
+958 SKTIKI

>member
-1 MGSYNKIE
+1 MEKIYNKYNKVQKWTKYLPI
-9 VDSRLWAAEDR
+9 LFT
-20 GQYSVSVKLL
+20 L
-30 SFIFFCLFLSP
+30 SLFHLFIFP
-41 SIFSPTASAQ
+41 ASAQ
-51 INLDYTKDDPLIIA
+51 IDYNYTKENPVIIA
-65 SDWDFPPYEYSNDEG
+65 SDWDFPPYEYSNDQG
-80 EPAGYNIELLQTIFK
+80 EPAGYNVELLQKIFK

-109 EATQTFERRDADL
+109 EAAQTFERRDADL
-122 IIDPTYRFH
+122 VIDPSYRFY

-138 TNILNYYKVQLV
+138 TNILNYYKVQIV
-150 TAADARKVTALDDFT
+150 SAAGARKVATLADFT
-165 PEDTLVLKL
+165 SEDTLVLKL

-189 IPIIYRSP
+189 IPIVYCSP

-227 MDTMFVNP
+227 IDTLIADP

-267 DLEALRDKWFHPER
+267 DLEVLNDKWFHPER
-281 QHDDTSPMALIV
+281 KHDDTSPFALIV

-298 IAVVIGVLMARL
+298 IAVVIGLLMARL
-310 VRARVRQAVHKTEDL
+310 MRNRVRQAVRKTEDL

-341 TIDVTTGRIHNIHG
+341 TIDVITGQIHNIHAQ
-355 DLLPEGEMV
+355 LLPEGELV
-364 REVFM
+364 KDIFL
-369 PRIKHDDQDDFQKKV
+369 PRIDRSEQEEFQKKV
-384 DLLVSG
+384 DQLISG
-390 ELQQARYTKQLNI
+390 ELQQARYTKRLNI
-403 GTRKDPNWIW
+403 GTRKQPKWIW
-413 LSGLASLEYVDFK
+413 LSGLASLEYENFK
-426 PRYITNTVRD
+426 PRFITNTARD
-436 ITQQVEDERVNSELS
+436 ITQQIEDERINSELN
-451 AKYMQVFKT
+451 AKYMKIFET
-460 NIVAMSFYD
+460 NIIAMSFYD
-469 KDGNLIDLNDNMRKL
+469 DKGNLIDLNDNMRKL
-484 CGITEETKAWF
+484 CEVTKETEAWF
-495 HKTQLFEAGLFKDQY
+495 FKTSFFDTPLIQGQY
-510 LRNSRHQFHACQH
+510 QPGSREDFHVCQH
-523 TYIPELGLNKY
+523 ITMPQFGTNKY
-534 LEVRI
+534 IEIRI
-539 NPIIDDRDEV
+539 KPICDDNNNV
-549 KYYVVTCREVTAE
+549 KYYVATAREVTDE
-562 RDIYL
+562 RNIYI
-567 EQLRHNQEME
+567 EQLRHNKEME
-577 KTNAAINDYEQRL
+577 KTNAAINEYEIHL
-590 QYLLEKS
+590 QYLLQKS

-605 LVTRQIHFSRSLRTE
+605 LAKRETTISRSLRTG
-620 GYTMSRDEYVN
+620 GYTMNHEEYFTSI
-631 NMFED
+631 FED
-636 EREMADRNILGMIQR
+636 EREEAGENIIGMIER
-651 GEDFNAIHH
+651 GEDFNAIQH
-660 FYYLP
+660 FIKSPHNPHP
-665 SNPDEC
+665 S
-671 WSALSGVPEYNKD
+671 WQAISGVPERNKD
-684 GKMTAYFGVA
+684 GVITSYFGVT
-694 RDVTALMQAQQRLK
+694 RDVTALMEAQQRLK
-708 LETSRAEDS
+708 QETSRAEDS
-717 GRMKSAFLANM
+717 GRLKSAFLANM

-746 PVIDTKEERMEFI
+746 PVIDTQEERMEFI

-788 KPTEVDISP
+788 KPTECDFSA

-806 AQRVQEPGVEFIKDN
+806 AQRVEEPGVEFIRDN

-851 QGFIK
+851 QGYIK
-856 VGYHWDRRMKF
+856 VGYHWERRMKF

-875 LTFYCL
+875 LTIYCL
-881 DTGAGIPKDKQA
+881 DTGAGIPKEKQA

-926 IGVTSEGEGHGSSFW
+926 IGVTSEGEGHGSTFW
-941 FWIPCE
+941 FWIPCD
-947 RKVISLPCYDN
+947 RKVISLPGYGTPAL
-958 SNSKA
+958 KV

>member
-1 MGSYNKIE
+1 MDNRIIRMGIK
-9 VDSRLWAAEDR
+9 
-20 GQYSVSVKLL
+20 GMLL
-30 SFIFFCLFLSP
+30 FCLITLLPLS
-41 SIFSPTASAQ
+41 ALAQ
-51 INLDYTKDDPLIIA
+51 IDYSYTKDNPVIIA
-65 SDWDFPPYEYSNDEG
+65 SDWDFPPYEYSNDQG
-80 EPAGYNIELLQTIFK
+80 EPAGYNVELLQTIFK

-109 EATQTFERRDADL
+109 EAAQTFERRDADL
-122 IIDPTYRFH
+122 VIDPSYRFH

-138 TNILNYYKVQLV
+138 INILNYYKVQIV
-150 TAADARKVTALDDFT
+150 SAANARKVKTLADFT
-165 PEDTLVLKL
+165 LEDTLVLKL
-174 NDYAAN
+174 DDYAAN
-180 RIVDERHLD
+180 RIVEERHLD

-206 GRYKYFIWGEGPL
+206 GRYNYFIWGEGPL

-227 MDTMFVNP
+227 IDTLIASP

-255 IDDEYAR
+255 IDDEYTR

-267 DLEALRDKWFHPER
+267 DLETLRDKWFHPER
-281 QHDDTSPMALIV
+281 IHDDTSPIALIV

-298 IAVVIGVLMARL
+298 VAVIIGLLMARL
-310 VRARVRQAVHKTEDL
+310 IRARVRQAVRKTEDL

-341 TIDVTTGRIHNIHG
+341 TIDVVTGHIHNIHG
-355 DLLPEGEMV
+355 QLLPEGELV
-364 REVFM
+364 RDVFL
-369 PRIKHDDQDDFQKKV
+369 PRIDKSDKDEFQKKI
-384 DLLVSG
+384 DQLIAG

-403 GTRKDPNWIW
+403 GTQKQPCWIW
-413 LSGLASLEYVDFK
+413 LSGLASLEYENFE

-436 ITQQVEDERVNSELS
+436 ITQQVDDERTNSELS
-451 AKYMQVFKT
+451 AKYMKIFET

-469 KDGNLIDLNDNMRKL
+469 KDGNLINLNDNMREL
-484 CGITEETKAWF
+484 CGINNKENEAWF
-495 HKTQLFEAGLFKDQY
+495 YKTPLFEAGLVKDQY
-510 LRNSRHQFHACQH
+510 PRNSREQFHACQH
-523 TYIPELGLNKY
+523 TYIPSLGLDKY
-534 LEVRI
+534 LEMRI
-539 NPIIDDRDEV
+539 NPIRDDKDDV
-549 KYYVVTCREVTAE
+549 KYYVITAREITNE
-562 RDIYL
+562 REIYL
-567 EQLRHNQEME
+567 DQLRHNEEMK
-577 KTNAAINDYEQRL
+577 KTSQAINEYEKRL
-590 QYLLEKS
+590 QYLLDNSQIFIWNFYPESNQITFPHSSRTNELSETLEEFFEGIDEESTEKVLADVRACVES
-597 DMFVWKFD
+597 
-605 LVTRQIHFSRSLRTE
+605 RQP
-620 GYTMSRDEYVN
+620 YD
-631 NMFED
+631 
-636 EREMADRNILGMIQR
+636 
-651 GEDFNAIHH
+651 AIHH
-660 FYYLP
+660 YRYTP
-665 SNPDEC
+665 MEKRPV
-671 WSALSGVPEYNKD
+671 WYAISGIPTFDKN
-684 GKMTAYFGVA
+684 GNLTNYFGIT
-694 RDVTALMQAQQRLK
+694 RNITFLMEAQQRLK
-708 LETSRAEDS
+708 QETSRAEDS

-788 KPTEVDISP
+788 KPAECDFSS

-851 QGFIK
+851 QGYIK

-867 DGSGEADG
+867 DGSGEAEG

-881 DTGAGIPKDKQA
+881 DTGAGIPKEKQA

-926 IGVTSEGEGHGSSFW
+926 IGVSSEGEGNGSSFW

-947 RKVISLPCYDN
+947 RKIINLPGYDTTTI
-958 SNSKA
+958 KL